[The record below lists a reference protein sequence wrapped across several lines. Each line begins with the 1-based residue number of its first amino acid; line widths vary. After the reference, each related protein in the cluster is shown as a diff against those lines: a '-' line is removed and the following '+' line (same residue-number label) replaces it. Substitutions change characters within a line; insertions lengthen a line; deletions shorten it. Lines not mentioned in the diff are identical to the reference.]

1 MTLIVLSVAVLL
13 HVQVMRFRFER
24 PTQWLHSEATVHQA
38 FLLLPKQQMWNAD
51 QKKKQL
57 FANYAFPLYGLTWSM
72 EHQSGTHAHFKK
84 ELESTQK
91 FACKVITRNWDKG
104 YEELLDTTNLQIESC
119 TSNCAPY
126 TKLCTIS
133 LIFLV
138 YLKSLRVAEIWNMC
152 S

>member
-1 MTLIVLSVAVLL
+1 
-13 HVQVMRFRFER
+13 MRGKHNGYIQR
-24 PTQWLHSEATVHQA
+24 PPCTKLFYCYLNSKCGMLT
-38 FLLLPKQQMWNAD
+38 
-51 QKKKQL
+51 KKKKKL

-104 YEELLDTTNLQIESC
+104 YDELLDTTNLQIESC